1 MLVPTTH
8 QAREIGLKVQAG
20 DNMHGVER
28 IITPDDFTASVF
40 DKMRAVVGDE
50 VLPAN
55 KSSGVVHVTPE
66 EAIKELL
73 VMQQVSEQRPL
84 TSSQ

>member
-40 DKMRAVVGDE
+40 DKMRTIAGDE
-50 VLPAN
+50 VLPAS
-55 KSSGVVHVTPE
+55 KSSGVVHITPE
-66 EAIKELL
+66 DAIKELL
-73 VMQQVSEQRPL
+73 EMQRVSVIHPL
-84 TSSQ
+84 TASQ

>member
-20 DNMHGVER
+20 DSMRGVER

-40 DKMRAVVGDE
+40 DKMRAIAGDE
-50 VLPAN
+50 VLPAS
-55 KSSGVVHVTPE
+55 KSSGVMHVTPE
-66 EAIKELL
+66 DAIKELL
-73 VMQQVSEQRPL
+73 VMQQVSVVLSP
-84 TSSQ
+84 TASQ

>member
-40 DKMRAVVGDE
+40 DKMRAIAGDE
-50 VLPAN
+50 VLPTN
-55 KSSGVVHVTPE
+55 KSSGVVHITPE
-66 EAIKELL
+66 DALKELIA
-73 VMQQVSEQRPL
+73 MQQVSEQHPL
-84 TSSQ
+84 AASQ